1 MKSIKEHVDFN
12 ILLNEFSTKVSDEKL
27 EIPAKLSYAIYK
39 NVNKLSST
47 VKYFEKQR
55 GEILDKYIKKD
66 KDGNQVIENN
76 LPILTDQKKADAD
89 YKNLLELDADVDL
102 YKTSIQAE
110 DLLDELKGNHQTL
123 TMLWAIIDILNPSKE
138 TVVKELTHV

>member
-89 YKNLLELDADVDL
+89 YKNLLELDADIDL
-102 YKTSIQAE
+102 YKTSILAE

-138 TVVKELTHV
+138 TVVKELTHA